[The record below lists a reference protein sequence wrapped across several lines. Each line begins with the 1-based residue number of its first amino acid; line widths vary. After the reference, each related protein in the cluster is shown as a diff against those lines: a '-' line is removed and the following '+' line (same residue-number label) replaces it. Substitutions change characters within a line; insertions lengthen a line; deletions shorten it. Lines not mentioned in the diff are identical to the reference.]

1 MPDEHEFVTLDEVT
15 GIDDDE
21 VDEQVELVVHEL
33 LETEVTDE
41 YDFIDTDDEDE
52 VEVIDVE
59 VLVWVQ
65 ELTDEV
71 LEKIDA

>member
-1 MPDEHEFVTLDEVT
+1 MPDEHEFATQGELT

-33 LETEVTDE
+33 LETEVIDE
-41 YDFIDTDDEDE
+41 YDFIDTDDDDE

-59 VLVWVQ
+59 VLV
-65 ELTDEV
+65 
-71 LEKIDA
+71 

>member
-1 MPDEHEFVTLDEVT
+1 MIML
-15 GIDDDE
+15 DDE
-21 VDEQVELVVHEL
+21 VEVELDELDVLEL

-71 LEKIDA
+71 LEKIDV